1 MGEDNRLGT
10 VVEGSDVTE
19 QLIAEREVADLISEA
34 SEGRLDRRLEVA
46 HYEGFMRTIAG
57 GVNELLG
64 AIVRPLHEIKRV
76 VSALADGDLTQK
88 KAKEKKRRRKRK
100 KEMKKT

>member
-57 GVNELLG
+57 GVNELLE

-88 KAKEKKRRRKRK
+88 MEGQYRGDFAELHGALNQ
-100 KEMKKT
+100 